1 MSEGQV
7 GRPVEQAVGNS
18 AKMVVRLL
26 PDLDNVFQE
35 LGQLKTLLDSD
46 ITIDIKVRKTI
57 LDVFQMIRAL
67 SWVTLFFSLWVLVYY
82 LILLVM
88 RILL

>member
-1 MSEGQV
+1 
-7 GRPVEQAVGNS
+7 
-18 AKMVVRLL
+18 MVVRLL